1 MAVSK
6 RTKTRNQSTSSR
18 RVLRFPEAKG
28 KIIAEVE
35 VSLSPDH
42 NIIEIVFEDKTAL
55 NFELEPCFTVFP
67 ETTDWRS
74 GEYKPIRRWRPVHCM
89 PSR

>member
-1 MAVSK
+1 MASSK
-6 RTKTRNQSTSSR
+6 RTKNTSSR

-35 VSLSPDH
+35 LSLSPDH

-55 NFELEPCFTVFP
+55 NFELEPCFYSVESVSFC
-67 ETTDWRS
+67 RS
-74 GEYKPIRRWRPVHCM
+74 FCPCNPLPTH
-89 PSR
+89 

>member
-6 RTKTRNQSTSSR
+6 RTKNTSSR

-35 VSLSPDH
+35 LSLSPDH
-42 NIIEIVFEDKTAL
+42 NIIEIVFQDKTAL

-67 ETTDWRS
+67 ETTDWRA
-74 GEYKPIRRWRPVHCM
+74 GEYKPIRRWRPVHSR